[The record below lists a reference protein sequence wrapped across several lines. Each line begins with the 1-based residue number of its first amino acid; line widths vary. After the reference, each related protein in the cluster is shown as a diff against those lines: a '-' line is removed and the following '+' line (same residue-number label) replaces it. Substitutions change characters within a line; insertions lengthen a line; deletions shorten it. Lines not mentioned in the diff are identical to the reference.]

1 MKFIEIVI
9 TGQYQQIQ
17 LGNTSTVTCGVP
29 ELMNTNIK
37 WISHDGAVVS
47 SSGVLMLFGNHT
59 IDGRTFRCV
68 VNSTQAHSPG
78 ESNITVTVTSKR
90 SNQNSFIF
98 LIILQIRMLAW

>member
-1 MKFIEIVI
+1 MEFTEIII

-17 LGNTSTVTCGVP
+17 LGNTSIVTCSVP
-29 ELMNTNIK
+29 QLMNTDIK

-47 SSGVLMLFGNHT
+47 SSGVLMLFGDHT
-59 IDGRTFRCV
+59 IDGRIFRCV

-90 SNQNSFIF
+90 
-98 LIILQIRMLAW
+98 